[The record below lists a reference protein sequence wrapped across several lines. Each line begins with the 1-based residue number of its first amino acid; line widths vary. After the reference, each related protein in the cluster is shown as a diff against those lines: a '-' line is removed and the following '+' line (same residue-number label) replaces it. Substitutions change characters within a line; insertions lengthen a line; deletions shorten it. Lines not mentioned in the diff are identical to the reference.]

1 MKKFIMQC
9 FNGENS
15 VAVVEA
21 TGIKDAMVKFANYY
35 GFRYP
40 LNEKDMQ
47 NLVKDF
53 TINKFIDWF
62 HINYSETIYGI
73 YEVAETLFEKE

>member
-9 FNGENS
+9 FYCENS
-15 VAVVEA
+15 VAVVKA
-21 TGIKDAMVKFANYY
+21 TDIKNAMVKFADYY

-53 TINKFIDWF
+53 TIKKFIDWF
-62 HINYSETIYGI
+62 ETNYSITIYGI
-73 YEVAETLFEKE
+73 YEVSETLFEKE